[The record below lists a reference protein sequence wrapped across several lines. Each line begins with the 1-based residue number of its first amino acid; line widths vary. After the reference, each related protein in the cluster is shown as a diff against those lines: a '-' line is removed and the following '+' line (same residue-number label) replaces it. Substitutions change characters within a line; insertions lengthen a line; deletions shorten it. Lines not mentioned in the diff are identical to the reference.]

1 LTEVVLRHLH
11 IHISRF
17 ALLACLVLSLPSF
30 AQWGRGDQ
38 GGNLPKFYKQHI
50 HFGFSIGVNNTDFR
64 VHTVPNSQ
72 LYTDL
77 HDTINYPKDTL
88 SLKSISTKP
97 ETGFN
102 LGIICDVRLQ
112 EYIRLRFLP
121 NIAFGSRQ
129 LIYSFTGTDTF
140 EVKKKVESTFINFP
154 VDVKIQSKRLGNFGA
169 YVVGGGN
176 YSIDLASQKKQKA
189 DDQVVRLKSNDI
201 YYQAGGG
208 VDFYLPYFKL
218 SLEGK
223 VMIGVKNIL
232 IQDNKLFTKPIDKL
246 NSHIF
251 LFSITFEG

>member
-1 LTEVVLRHLH
+1 LQSTKH
-11 IHISRF
+11 IQKIIFMLFFVS
-17 ALLACLVLSLPSF
+17 LVNEAKSQYS
-30 AQWGRGDQ
+30 RGDQ
-38 GGNLPKFYKQHI
+38 GGNMPKFYKQHI
-50 HFGFSIGVNNTDFR
+50 HFGFSLGVNNTDFR
-64 VHTVPNSQ
+64 VHAKPNSQ
-72 LYTDL
+72 LYTNLYDS
-77 HDTINYPKDTL
+77 INYPKDTL
-88 SLKSISTKP
+88 NLKAIYTKP

-102 LGIICDVRLQ
+102 LGIVCDVRLH
-112 EYIRLRFLP
+112 EYLRLRFLP

-154 VDVKIQSKRLGNFGA
+154 LDLKLQSKRIGNFGA
-169 YVVGGGN
+169 YIVGGGN

-201 YYQAGGG
+201 YYEAGGG

-223 VMIGVKNIL
+223 VMVGVRNIL
-232 IQDNKLFTKPIDKL
+232 IQDQKLFTKPIDKL

-251 LFSITFEG
+251 LFSVTFEG

>member
-1 LTEVVLRHLH
+1 MRVAIIAFILL
-11 IHISRF
+11 ISSG
-17 ALLACLVLSLPSF
+17 AY
-30 AQWGRGDQ
+30 AQFGRGDQ
-38 GGNLPKFYKQHI
+38 GGNLPRFYKQHI
-50 HFGFSIGVNNTDFR
+50 HFGFSIGVNRTDFR
-64 VHTVPNSQ
+64 VHTVPNSE
-72 LYTDL
+72 LYTNHYDS
-77 HDTINYPKDTL
+77 IVYPDDTL

-129 LIYSFTGTDTF
+129 LIYTFSKPYHNDTTFTTT
-140 EVKKKVESTFINFP
+140 KKIESTFINFP
-154 VDVKIQSKRLGNFGA
+154 IDLKIQSKRIGNFGA

-189 DDQVVRLKSNDI
+189 DDLVVRLKSNDI

-223 VMIGVKNIL
+223 VMVGVKNIL
-232 IQDNKLFTKPIDKL
+232 IQDDKYYTKPIDKL

>member
-1 LTEVVLRHLH
+1 MPYVFCF
-11 IHISRF
+11 F
-17 ALLACLVLSLPSF
+17 ALNMF
-30 AQWGRGDQ
+30 GQWGRADQ

-72 LYTDL
+72 LYTSMI
-77 HDTINYPKDTL
+77 DTVNYPGDTL
-88 SLKSISTKP
+88 DLKSISTKP

-129 LIYSFTGTDTF
+129 LKYSFTGTDTF
-140 EVKKKVESTFINFP
+140 TVVKKVESTFINFP
-154 VDVKIQSKRLGNFGA
+154 VDLKIQSKRLGNFGA

-201 YYQAGGG
+201 YYEAGGG
-208 VDFYLPYFKL
+208 LDFYLQYFKL

-223 VMIGVKNIL
+223 LMVGVKNIL
-232 IQDNKLFTKPIDKL
+232 IQDNKLFTRPIDKL

>member
-1 LTEVVLRHLH
+1 
-11 IHISRF
+11 
-17 ALLACLVLSLPSF
+17 LLLSSASSF

-50 HFGFSIGVNNTDFR
+50 HFGFGLGVNSTDFR

-72 LYTDL
+72 LYTDMR
-77 HDTINYPKDTL
+77 DTINYPKDTL
-88 SLKSISTKP
+88 SLKAISTKP
-97 ETGFN
+97 EKGFN

-129 LIYSFTGTDTF
+129 LKYSFTGTDTF
-140 EVKKKVESTFINFP
+140 TVTKKVESTFINFP
-154 VDVKIQSKRLGNFGA
+154 VDLKVQSKRLGNFGA
-169 YVVGGGN
+169 YVLGGGN

-201 YYQAGGG
+201 YYEAGGG

-223 VMIGVKNIL
+223 VMVGVKNIL

-251 LFSITFEG
+251 LFSMTFEG

>member
-1 LTEVVLRHLH
+1 MR
-11 IHISRF
+11 SRNYIL
-17 ALLACLVLSLPSF
+17 LLAVLFAVFISAPLK

-50 HFGFSIGVNNTDFR
+50 HFGFGIGVNNTDFR

-77 HDTINYPKDTL
+77 RDTVNYPNDTL
-88 SLKSISTKP
+88 DLKSITTKP

-102 LGIICDVRLQ
+102 LGIVCDVRLQ

-129 LIYSFTGTDTF
+129 LKYNFMGTDTF
-140 EVKKKVESTFINFP
+140 TVTKKVESTFINFP
-154 VDVKIQSKRLGNFGA
+154 VDLKIQSKRLGNFGA
-169 YVVGGGN
+169 YILGGGN

-201 YYQAGGG
+201 YYEAGGG
-208 VDFYLPYFKL
+208 VDFYLQYFKL

-223 VMIGVKNIL
+223 VMVGIKNIL
-232 IQDNKLFTKPIDKL
+232 IQDNKLFTQPIDKL